1 MQLPHN
7 ISVKEE
13 AEQLLVEAGCPK
25 INLLVRTTNSEVIR
39 FYERLGYLVDDVIS
53 LGKRLESD
61 ES

>member
-1 MQLPHN
+1 GQGIGRLMIL
-7 ISVKEE
+7 E

-39 FYERLGYLVDDVIS
+39 FYERLGYVIDDVIS

>member
-1 MQLPHN
+1 MGRLM
-7 ISVKEE
+7 ILE

-39 FYERLGYLVDDVIS
+39 FYERLGYVIDDVIS

>member
-1 MQLPHN
+1 MIL
-7 ISVKEE
+7 E

-39 FYERLGYLVDDVIS
+39 FYERLGYVIDDVIS